1 MKTKKSLT
9 KRIKISSNGKMSTRK
24 PGQNH
29 FNAKRNGSKTSGMKK
44 LIPFTISN
52 KNKATFLP
60 NHG

>member
-9 KRIKISSNGKMSTRK
+9 KRIKISSTGKMSTRK

-29 FNAKRNGSKTSGMKK
+29 FNARRSGSKTSGMRKK
-44 LIPFTISN
+44 VEFLISN

-60 NHG
+60 NNG